1 MQNRVYSQELV
12 DRVVDEL
19 KITDLE
25 QATIGQVVLLA
36 SRLEELTGIPFI
48 RMDQGVPGLEP
59 CRIGTEAEKQALDTW
74 IPAIDPAA
82 EGIPELKTEASR
94 FVKAFLDVDISA
106 AACVPVTGSVAGSFG
121 SFIACTQCDPGKN
134 TVLFIDPGF
143 PIQKSQLKVLGIPH
157 VQFDV
162 HDFRGEK
169 LRAKLESY
177 LEKGN
182 IAGIIYSNP
191 NNPAWISLTESE
203 LQVLGELATRYGAV
217 VLEDL
222 AYFGMD
228 FRSDF
233 GRPFEPPYI
242 PTAARYTDNYIL
254 MLSSSKIFSYAGQR
268 AAMLCIS
275 DSLFGRRFPALAE
288 RYAGAGIFGPTL
300 IGSILY
306 MITSGITHSTQFGY
320 AAMLRAATEGRFDF
334 VKETSEYARRSRRMK
349 DLFEQHGFHVVYDK
363 DIDRAISDGFFFT
376 IGYGGMPCGELMREL
391 LYYGISSISLSTTGS
406 EQQGIRACCSRMSED
421 LYGVLDDRLRAFR
434 LDH

>member
-74 IPAIDPAA
+74 IPAIYPAA

-288 RYAGAGIFGPTL
+288 RYAGAGIIKTVDECTPRHLDEAARSGCPIALQLWEDTAEMLGCLIMNLMYTLVPDAFIIGGGVAKAGDLLMKPLLENLRKQLFPLLMEDLKILPARFGAEAGL
-300 IGSILY
+300 LGAGAMAMDEFMGMGILERFKNQK
-306 MITSGITHSTQFGY
+306 STQTF
-320 AAMLRAATEGRFDF
+320 
-334 VKETSEYARRSRRMK
+334 
-349 DLFEQHGFHVVYDK
+349 
-363 DIDRAISDGFFFT
+363 
-376 IGYGGMPCGELMREL
+376 C
-391 LYYGISSISLSTTGS
+391 
-406 EQQGIRACCSRMSED
+406 
-421 LYGVLDDRLRAFR
+421 
-434 LDH
+434 

>member
-74 IPAIDPAA
+74 IPAIYPAA

-349 DLFEQHGFHVVYDK
+349 DLFEKHGFHVVYDK

-391 LYYGISSISLSTTGS
+391 LHYGISSISLSTTGS

>member
-74 IPAIDPAA
+74 IPAIYPAA

-275 DSLFGRRFPALAE
+275 DSLFGRRFPALAA

>member
-1 MQNRVYSQELV
+1 MQIRVYSQELV

-59 CRIGTEAEKQALDTW
+59 CRIGTEAEKQSLDTW
-74 IPAIDPAA
+74 IPAIYPAA

-157 VQFDV
+157 EQFEV

>member
-74 IPAIDPAA
+74 IPAIYPAA

-121 SFIACTQCDPGKN
+121 SFIACTQCDPGKK

-254 MLSSSKIFSYAGQR
+254 MLSSSKIFSYAGPR

>member
-74 IPAIDPAA
+74 IPAIYPAA

-106 AACVPVTGSVAGSFG
+106 AACVPVPGSVAGSFG

-306 MITSGITHSTQFGY
+306 MITSGITHSTRFCY
-320 AAMLRAATEGRFDF
+320 AAMLRAA
-334 VKETSEYARRSRRMK
+334 M
-349 DLFEQHGFHVVYDK
+349 VVV
-363 DIDRAISDGFFFT
+363 RG
-376 IGYGGMPCGELMREL
+376 L
-391 LYYGISSISLSTTGS
+391 
-406 EQQGIRACCSRMSED
+406 
-421 LYGVLDDRLRAFR
+421 
-434 LDH
+434 

>member
-74 IPAIDPAA
+74 IPAIYPAA

-421 LYGVLDDRLRAFR
+421 LYGVLNDRLRAFR

>member
-74 IPAIDPAA
+74 IPAIYPAA

-121 SFIACTQCDPGKN
+121 SFIACTQCDPRKN

-182 IAGIIYSNP
+182 IAGII
-191 NNPAWISLTESE
+191 
-203 LQVLGELATRYGAV
+203 
-217 VLEDL
+217 
-222 AYFGMD
+222 
-228 FRSDF
+228 
-233 GRPFEPPYI
+233 
-242 PTAARYTDNYIL
+242 
-254 MLSSSKIFSYAGQR
+254 
-268 AAMLCIS
+268 
-275 DSLFGRRFPALAE
+275 
-288 RYAGAGIFGPTL
+288 
-300 IGSILY
+300 
-306 MITSGITHSTQFGY
+306 
-320 AAMLRAATEGRFDF
+320 
-334 VKETSEYARRSRRMK
+334 
-349 DLFEQHGFHVVYDK
+349 
-363 DIDRAISDGFFFT
+363 
-376 IGYGGMPCGELMREL
+376 
-391 LYYGISSISLSTTGS
+391 
-406 EQQGIRACCSRMSED
+406 
-421 LYGVLDDRLRAFR
+421 
-434 LDH
+434 

>member
-74 IPAIDPAA
+74 IPAIYPAA

-254 MLSSSKIFSYAGQR
+254 MLSSSNIFSYAGQR

-349 DLFEQHGFHVVYDK
+349 DLFEKHGFHVVYDK

>member
-74 IPAIDPAA
+74 IPAIYPAA

-121 SFIACTQCDPGKN
+121 SFIACTQCDPGKK

-203 LQVLGELATRYGAV
+203 LQVLGEL
-217 VLEDL
+217 EI
-222 AYFGMD
+222 
-228 FRSDF
+228 
-233 GRPFEPPYI
+233 GR
-242 PTAARYTDNYIL
+242 A
-254 MLSSSKIFSYAGQR
+254 S
-268 AAMLCIS
+268 C
-275 DSLFGRRFPALAE
+275 
-288 RYAGAGIFGPTL
+288 
-300 IGSILY
+300 
-306 MITSGITHSTQFGY
+306 
-320 AAMLRAATEGRFDF
+320 
-334 VKETSEYARRSRRMK
+334 
-349 DLFEQHGFHVVYDK
+349 
-363 DIDRAISDGFFFT
+363 
-376 IGYGGMPCGELMREL
+376 REK
-391 LYYGISSISLSTTGS
+391 
-406 EQQGIRACCSRMSED
+406 
-421 LYGVLDDRLRAFR
+421 V
-434 LDH
+434 